1 MTWPFFQK
9 RWVKFLATLLI
20 LGALFFTLDSSKFFA
35 AIFQIDPWWMTL
47 GVALSFLFVA
57 LRMFKWKLLA
67 NSNGLHASGPM
78 LVRCMLFALALGI
91 ITPGRIGEAVA
102 IMPFAPPDRG
112 KTIVAYVYDR
122 IGELATV
129 LLFCIPAT
137 LMFIPVWGGLLA
149 LALAF
154 GSVGMIFLVNSQR
167 LRAWITGR
175 LPEAVSGRL
184 AKISEASIHAPL
196 SYWLLSFVTYTV
208 TYASIAAFVAGADLN
223 MTFKALL
230 VLPVVTLSNL
240 VTITIGGLG
249 VREGLAALV
258 SPAAGLLP
266 EVTAAAFFLSFF
278 WTRLLPGAV
287 GAIWT
292 MGAGYKFR

>member
-1 MTWPFFQK
+1 VIWSHFQK

-20 LGALFFTLDSSKFFA
+20 LGALFFTLDSSKFVD
-35 AIFQIDPWWMTL
+35 AIFRIEPWWMTL
-47 GVALSFLFVA
+47 GVALSFIFVA
-57 LRMFKWKLLA
+57 LRMLKWKLLA
-67 NSNGLHASGPM
+67 NSNGLHASGLV

-129 LLFCIPAT
+129 ILFCVPAT
-137 LMFIPVWGGLLA
+137 FMFVPVWGSVLA

-154 GSVGMIFLVNSQR
+154 GSLGMIFLLNSQR
-167 LRAWITGR
+167 LRPWITGK
-175 LPEAVSGRL
+175 LPEAISGRL
-184 AKISEASIHAPL
+184 AKISEASIHAPAR
-196 SYWLLSFVTYTV
+196 YWLLSIVIYIV
-208 TYASIAAFVAGADLN
+208 TYASIAAFVAGADPN
-223 MTFKALL
+223 MTLKALL

-249 VREGLAALV
+249 IREGLAALV
-258 SPAAGLLP
+258 SPAAGLIP

-278 WTRLLPGAV
+278 WTRLLPGLV

-292 MGAGYKFR
+292 MAAGYKFR